1 MRPVLSGV
9 SCEERGMSPF
19 DALFQPLTI
28 KKLTL
33 RNRIVSTPH
42 GEVYTE
48 GGMPKER
55 YRAYHTE
62 KARGGIGMTMCGG
75 SSSVSITSPTPV
87 WWGAVDVS
95 HDRIVPHFETLSSSV
110 HAEGAALMIQL
121 THMGRRTSW
130 HGGGWPHLMSP
141 SGIREPV
148 HNATC
153 KTIEVEEIEHIIG
166 EYGQAVRRA
175 MEGGLDGVE
184 ISAAHQH
191 LIDQFWSPRTN
202 KRTDKYGGS
211 LENRMRFGL
220 EVFEEIR
227 RVVGDDFVVGMRM
240 AGDEFIPDGLGQ
252 DELLEIARTYA
263 GSGMVDFLDVIGSG
277 ADTHATLANC
287 IPSMAYPPEPFL
299 YLASAIKA
307 EVDVPVIHA
316 QNIKD
321 PVSAARIIAEGHV
334 DLVGMTRAHIADPY
348 FMNKVRD
355 DKVDQIRQC
364 VGANFCINRQYDG
377 LDVLCVQN
385 AATGREQTMPH
396 RITKA
401 EIKRRVV
408 VVGGG
413 PAGMEAAR
421 VSAERGH
428 DVTLF
433 EKSERLGGQVNI
445 AAKAPARDQ
454 IAGIVRWLGMEL
466 NRLGVDIR
474 LSTEAGADDVCALNP
489 DVVMVATGGRPFVD
503 EVAGWHAAEQLV
515 VSSHDI
521 LSGAVEPGANVL
533 VYDVNSDYAGVSCA
547 DFLSS
552 RESLVEI
559 VTPDFAV
566 GEQTGGTTQPV
577 YNKRLMARDVVFTPN
592 TGLKDVY
599 REGNQLIA
607 VLANEYTGKEE
618 ERAVDQIVV
627 ENGIRPREELYYA
640 LKSDSRNNGQ
650 IDMEALFAATPQ
662 PQHRGN
668 DHDENDSDGYLLY
681 RVGDC
686 VSPRDIHGAIYDS
699 LRLAKDF

>member
-1 MRPVLSGV
+1 
-9 SCEERGMSPF
+9 MSQF

-28 KKLTL
+28 NRLTL

-48 GGMPKER
+48 GGMPTER

-62 KARGGIGMTMCGG
+62 KAKGGIGMTMCGG

-95 HDRIVPHFETLSSSV
+95 HDRIIPYFQQLSASV
-110 HAEGAALMIQL
+110 QGEGAALMIQL

-130 HGGGWPHLMSP
+130 HGGGWPHLVSP

-148 HNATC
+148 HNSTC
-153 KTIEVEEIEHIIG
+153 KTIETEEVEHIIG
-166 EYGQAVRRA
+166 EYAQAVRRA
-175 MEGGLDGVE
+175 KEGGLDGVE

-202 KRTDKYGGS
+202 QRTDKYGGS

-220 EVFEEIR
+220 EVFEAIR
-227 RVVGDDFVVGMRM
+227 AEVGNDFAVGMRM
-240 AGDEFIPDGLGQ
+240 AGDEFLPDGLGQ
-252 DELLEIARTYA
+252 EELLEIASRYSA
-263 GSGMVDFLDVIGSG
+263 SGMVDFIDVIGSG
-277 ADTHATLANC
+277 ADTHATVSNC
-287 IPSMAYPPEPFL
+287 IPNMAYPPEPFV

-321 PVSAARIIAEGHV
+321 PMSAARIISEGHC
-334 DLVGMTRAHIADPY
+334 DLVGMTRAHIADPH
-348 FMNKVRD
+348 FVNKTRD
-355 DKVDQIRQC
+355 DKVDQIKQC
-364 VGANFCINRQYDG
+364 VGANYCINRQYDG

-396 RITKA
+396 RIAKA
-401 EIKRRVV
+401 DTQRRVV
-408 VVGGG
+408 VIGGG
-413 PAGMEAAR
+413 PAGLEAAR

-428 DVTLF
+428 EVTLF
-433 EKSERLGGQVNI
+433 EKTDRLGGQVEI

-454 IAGIVRWLGMEL
+454 IAGITRWFVMEL
-466 NRLGVDIR
+466 KRLGVDIH
-474 LSTEAGADDVCALNP
+474 LSTEAGADEVLALAP
-489 DVVMVATGGRPFVD
+489 DIIMVATGGRPYLD
-503 EVAGWHAAEQLV
+503 QSPGWHADEDFV

-521 LSGAVEPGANVL
+521 LSGAVEPGANAL
-533 VYDVNSDYAGVSCA
+533 VFDVTSGYAGVSCA
-547 DFLSS
+547 DYLAN

-559 VTPDFAV
+559 VTPDLAV
-566 GEQTGGTTQPV
+566 GEATGGTSQPV
-577 YNKRLMARDVVFTPN
+577 YNKRLMAHDVVFTPN
-592 TGLKDVY
+592 TALADVY
-599 REGNQLIA
+599 REGDQLIA
-607 VLANEYTGKEE
+607 VLANEYTGAEE

-627 ENGIRPREELYYA
+627 ENGVRPREDLYYA
-640 LKSDSRNNGQ
+640 LKTGSRNNGQ
-650 IDMEALFAATPQ
+650 VDMEALFAATPQ
-662 PQHRGN
+662 PTYDG
-668 DHDENDSDGYLLY
+668 EGYLLY

>member
-1 MRPVLSGV
+1 
-9 SCEERGMSPF
+9 MSQF

-28 KKLTL
+28 KNVTL

-48 GGMPKER
+48 GGMPTER

-62 KARGGIGMTMCGG
+62 KAKGGIGMTMCGG

-95 HDRIVPHFETLSSSV
+95 HDRIIPYFEKLSSSV
-110 HAEGAALMIQL
+110 QGEGAALMIQL

-130 HGGGWPHLMSP
+130 HGGGWPHLVSP

-148 HNATC
+148 HNSTC
-153 KTIEVEEIEHIIG
+153 KTIETEEIEHIIG
-166 EYGQAVRRA
+166 EYAQAVRRTK
-175 MEGGLDGVE
+175 EGGLDGAE

-202 KRTDKYGGS
+202 QRTDKYGGS
-211 LENRMRFGL
+211 LQNRMRFGL
-220 EVFEEIR
+220 EVFEAIR
-227 RVVGDDFVVGMRM
+227 KEVGDDFVVGMRM
-240 AGDEFIPDGLGQ
+240 AGDEFLPDGLGQ
-252 DELLEIARTYA
+252 EELLEIASTYA
-263 GSGMVDFLDVIGSG
+263 ASGMVDFIDVIGSG
-277 ADTHATLANC
+277 ADTHATVANC
-287 IPSMAYPPEPFL
+287 IPNMAYPPEPFV

-321 PVSAARIIAEGHV
+321 PMSAARIIAEGHC
-334 DLVGMTRAHIADPY
+334 DLVGMTRAHIADPH

-355 DKVDQIRQC
+355 DKVDQIKQC
-364 VGANFCINRQYDG
+364 VGANYCINRQYDG

-396 RITKA
+396 QIPKA
-401 EIKRRVV
+401 EAKRRVV
-408 VVGGG
+408 VIGGG
-413 PAGMEAAR
+413 PAGLEAAR

-428 DVTLF
+428 EVTLF
-433 EKSERLGGQVNI
+433 EKSERLGGQVEI

-454 IAGIVRWLGMEL
+454 IAGITRWFVMEL
-466 NRLGVDIR
+466 KRLGVDIR
-474 LSTEAGADDVCALNP
+474 LATEAGADDVLVLQP
-489 DVVMVATGGRPFVD
+489 DIIMVATGGRPFLD
-503 EVAGWHAAEQLV
+503 QSPGWHADENLV

-521 LSGAVEPGANVL
+521 LSGAVEPGANAL
-533 VYDVNSDYAGVSCA
+533 VFDVTSGYAGVSCA
-547 DFLSS
+547 DYLAN

-559 VTPDFAV
+559 VTPDLAV
-566 GEQTGGTTQPV
+566 GEATGGTTQPV
-577 YNKRLMARDVVFTPN
+577 YNKRLMAQDVVFTPN
-592 TGLKDVY
+592 TSLADVY
-599 REGNQLIA
+599 REGDQLIA
-607 VLANEYTGKEE
+607 VLANEYTGAEE

-627 ENGIRPREELYYA
+627 ENGVRPREDLYYA
-640 LKSDSRNNGQ
+640 LKAGSRNNGQ
-650 IDMEALFAATPQ
+650 VDTEALFAATPQ
-662 PQHRGN
+662 PALQSLG
-668 DHDENDSDGYLLY
+668 EGEGYLLY

-686 VSPRDIHGAIYDS
+686 VSPRNIHGAIYDS

>member
-1 MRPVLSGV
+1 
-9 SCEERGMSPF
+9 MSQF

-28 KKLTL
+28 KNVTL

-48 GGMPKER
+48 GGMPTER

-62 KARGGIGMTMCGG
+62 KAKGGIGMTMCGG

-95 HDRIVPHFETLSSSV
+95 HDRIVPYFQQLSESV
-110 HAEGAALMIQL
+110 QGEGAALMIQL

-220 EVFEEIR
+220 EVFAEIR
-227 RVVGDDFVVGMRM
+227 RVVGDDYVVGMRM
-240 AGDEFIPDGLGQ
+240 AGDEFLPDGLGQ
-252 DELLEIARTYA
+252 EELLEIARTYA
-263 GSGMVDFLDVIGSG
+263 GSGMVDFIDVIGSG
-277 ADTHATLANC
+277 ADTHATVANC
-287 IPSMAYPPEPFL
+287 IPNMAYPPEPFV

-321 PVSAARIIAEGHV
+321 PMSAARIIAEGHC
-334 DLVGMTRAHIADPY
+334 DLVGMTRAHIADPH
-348 FMNKVRD
+348 FVNKVRD
-355 DKVDQIRQC
+355 DKVDQIKQC
-364 VGANFCINRQYDG
+364 VGANYCINRQYDG

-396 RITKA
+396 KIPKA
-401 EIKRRVV
+401 ETRRRVV

-428 DVTLF
+428 KVVLF
-433 EKSERLGGQVNI
+433 EKTERLGGQVEI
-445 AAKAPARDQ
+445 ASKAPARDQ
-454 IAGIVRWLGMEL
+454 IAGITRWFVMEL
-466 NRLGVDIR
+466 KRLGVDLR
-474 LSTEAGADDVCALNP
+474 LGTEAGADDVLALEP

-503 EVAGWHAAEQLV
+503 EVADWHADEALV

-521 LSGAVEPGANVL
+521 LSGAVEPGSNVL
-533 VYDVNSDYAGVSCA
+533 VYDVNSGYAGVSCA
-547 DFLSS
+547 DFLAN
-552 RESLVEI
+552 REALVEI
-559 VTPDFAV
+559 ATPDLAV

-577 YNKRLMARDVVFTPN
+577 YNKRLLSRDVVFTPN
-592 TGLKDVY
+592 TGLKEVY
-599 REGNQLIA
+599 REGEQLVA
-607 VLANEYTGKEE
+607 VLANEYSGEEE
-618 ERAVDQIVV
+618 ERLVDQVVV
-627 ENGIRPREELYYA
+627 ENGVRPREDLYYA
-640 LKSDSRNNGQ
+640 LKEGSRNKGQ
-650 IDMEALFAATPQ
+650 TDMEALFAATPQ
-662 PQHRGN
+662 PALSMLDDG
-668 DHDENDSDGYLLY
+668 DGYLLY